1 MKESE
6 KMNNVCKKR
15 NFMKK
20 MLCSVLSM
28 VFLVSVFTGIIPL
41 QASAKGLPVQDEES
55 ITVMSYNVKGELA
68 AIHERFSL
76 PHDQKAWVRAPR
88 QVQMI
93 QEYSPDILG
102 TSEETIIFSQVYSS
116 VLQSEYGVNGD
127 PLFGPSTLFHPIYG
141 NTSIPD
147 ANRIYYKKSKF
158 HHLTSQTIWLHDGNV
173 FQQGKLDGETNVR
186 GATLTVLE
194 HKATGT
200 RLVVANAHLSLDL
213 NLARKQAGI
222 LKRETEILAGL
233 LGISTILYIGDMNA
247 VPGAIPAFY
256 FLQNIWNAPSYN
268 IPSVPEWQ
276 IDNIYATTPA
286 QITGRFV
293 VEKAVWPDRDA
304 SDHAPIIASIKLPKH
319 TADDHC
325 VTLYKDADYSGDRVT
340 LGVGTS
346 NYWDWD
352 TVGNDSVSSVE
363 IKLGYKITLY
373 EHDNCQGNSMVLTS
387 STGWVGDNFN
397 DKFSSARIERLY

>member
-1 MKESE
+1 M
-6 KMNNVCKKR
+6 
-15 NFMKK
+15 
-20 MLCSVLSM
+20 
-28 VFLVSVFTGIIPL
+28 
-41 QASAKGLPVQDEES
+41 
-55 ITVMSYNVKGELA
+55 
-68 AIHERFSL
+68 
-76 PHDQKAWVRAPR
+76 
-88 QVQMI
+88 
-93 QEYSPDILG
+93 
-102 TSEETIIFSQVYSS
+102 
-116 VLQSEYGVNGD
+116 
-127 PLFGPSTLFHPIYG
+127 
-141 NTSIPD
+141 
-147 ANRIYYKKSKF
+147 
-158 HHLTSQTIWLHDGNV
+158 
-173 FQQGKLDGETNVR
+173 
-186 GATLTVLE
+186 
-194 HKATGT
+194 
-200 RLVVANAHLSLDL
+200 VANAHLSLDL